1 MVKAITVEEIQLV
14 VPMSYGRRRTRRR
27 IWDLPADTV
36 EFDELKYPRAGEY
49 LTEKSISFEV
59 EMEAE
64 EALFY
69 GNSWMSDIECR
80 AVTDWLKKFE
90 DETLELF
97 ADALEKE
104 VDHGKQFF
112 RELVSGEVQDVTAS
126 GLMEVEA
133 DLKELIGGLQQRI
146 DVVFDA
152 AEQARLADGSDARTD
167 ESLASSNED
176 EPKEANFLEEASQER
191 NVIENR
197 LQSFWR
203 GVFLQ
208 KQPNQ
213 TPEEHRQSGS
223 SANTDEASTS
233 KEAVNIDFYI

>member
-27 IWDLPADTV
+27 KWNLPADTV
-36 EFDELKYPRAGEY
+36 EFDELKYPPAGEY
-49 LTEKSISFEV
+49 LTEKDISFEV

-69 GNSWMSDIECR
+69 GNSGMSDIESR

-104 VDHGKQFF
+104 MEHGRQFL
-112 RELVSGEVQDVTAS
+112 RELVNGEVQDVTAS
-126 GLMEVEA
+126 RLMEVEA
-133 DLKELIGGLQQRI
+133 DLKELIGALQQRL

-152 AEQARLADGSDARTD
+152 AEQARLADGSDVRTD
-167 ESLASSNED
+167 DSLASSNEH
-176 EPKEANFLEEASQER
+176 EPEEAKFLEEVSQER
-191 NVIENR
+191 SGIENR
-197 LQSFWR
+197 LQSFFR

-208 KQPNQ
+208 KQPSQ
-213 TPEEHRQSGS
+213 PPEAHRRRGGSGD
-223 SANTDEASTS
+223 TDEASTS
-233 KEAVNIDFYI
+233 KEAVNNDFYI

>member
-36 EFDELKYPRAGEY
+36 EFDELKYPRAAEY

-133 DLKELIGGLQQRI
+133 DLKELIGGLQRKASPYPILILTKSITQSHGI
-146 DVVFDA
+146 QFNF
-152 AEQARLADGSDARTD
+152 S
-167 ESLASSNED
+167 SLAYLCYSCW
-176 EPKEANFLEEASQER
+176 PLLVLKK
-191 NVIENR
+191 
-197 LQSFWR
+197 
-203 GVFLQ
+203 Q
-208 KQPNQ
+208 K
-213 TPEEHRQSGS
+213 G
-223 SANTDEASTS
+223 
-233 KEAVNIDFYI
+233 